1 MEKVTIEELENY
13 YPIASF
19 EGIAWSYPEI
29 DKVEKWI
36 HCETGEEILIDGETL
51 EFLHWIIEE

>member
-29 DKVEKWI
+29 EKLRS
-36 HCETGEEILIDGETL
+36 G
-51 EFLHWIIEE
+51 